1 MLDLVSVQ
9 ISPPNSVP
17 SVNQPLD
24 LVCLG
29 APAADPSQQVNQ
41 VVWYKDGQKVTLRE
55 NMQLLQNNLTIHF
68 DSPLPSDTGFYMCEM
83 YEPTPQQTRVFSL
96 GYLLSFAAWNV
107 SISGPDTVS
116 PGRLCK
122 FTCLTSCTLNVD
134 CTVRWQFRQGFPIG
148 SYFSVHEN
156 EFRWTPS
163 IPGTSQNFTCVA
175 ENAAVGRSAEAT
187 KLVEV
192 IGIPL
197 SGSQGVQKNELPAM
211 IVSLG
216 LLLLFDL

>member
-1 MLDLVSVQ
+1 MDRRWRFVKICSCCKTTSQFTLTHRCLLILDSTCVRCMSLRLNRQECSAWDISSAVSYHKVK
-9 ISPPNSVP
+9 NSLMNWWQYYAHMWTF
-17 SVNQPLD
+17 SFF
-24 LVCLG
+24 
-29 APAADPSQQVNQ
+29 
-41 VVWYKDGQKVTLRE
+41 VV
-55 NMQLLQNNLTIHF
+55 
-68 DSPLPSDTGFYMCEM
+68 
-83 YEPTPQQTRVFSL
+83 
-96 GYLLSFAAWNV
+96 AAWNV

-156 EFRWTPS
+156 ELRWTPS

-192 IGIPL
+192 IGTENSRRAP
-197 SGSQGVQKNELPAM
+197 SV
-211 IVSLG
+211 
-216 LLLLFDL
+216 LLHV